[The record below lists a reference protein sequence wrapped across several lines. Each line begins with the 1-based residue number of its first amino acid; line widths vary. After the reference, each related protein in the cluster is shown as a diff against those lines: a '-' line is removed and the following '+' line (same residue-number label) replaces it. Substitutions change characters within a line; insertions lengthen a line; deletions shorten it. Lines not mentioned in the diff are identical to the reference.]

1 MKVDYDSEAD
11 AVSIDLRVVHRWEG
25 GDNVDDD
32 SQCNVSFSEG
42 RVANVELLS
51 PARHL
56 DLLPV
61 AAERFDLDAQA
72 LLAAAQAGLAAP
84 DREIVIYVGRRLP
97 GSS

>member
-11 AVSIDLRVVHRWEG
+11 ALSIDLRVVHRWDDGDSVDEG
-25 GDNVDDD
+25 G
-32 SQCNVSFSEG
+32 QCNVAFAEG
-42 RVANVELLS
+42 KIANLELLS
-51 PARHL
+51 PAKHL
-56 DLLPV
+56 PLLQD

>member
-11 AVSIDLRVVHRWEG
+11 ALSIDLRVVHRWDEG
-25 GDNVDDD
+25 GSVDTGE
-32 SQCNVSFSEG
+32 QCNLSFFQGE
-42 RVANVELLS
+42 VANVELLS
-51 PARHL
+51 PADHL
-56 DLLPV
+56 DLLAV

-84 DREIVIYVGRRLP
+84 DRDIVIYVGRTLP

>member
-11 AVSIDLRVVHRWEG
+11 ALSIDLSVVHRWDD
-25 GDNVDDD
+25 GDSVDDD
-32 SQCNVSFSEG
+32 GQCNVAFAEG
-42 RVANVELLS
+42 RVANVELLF

-56 DLLPV
+56 DLLRK

-84 DREIVIYVGRRLP
+84 DREVVIYVGRHLP